1 MSFFFPT
8 VEREK
13 FSERSVKTFEV
24 DPGGS
29 LSVDTTLGSFYVD
42 AGATDSVTVEALLEV
57 EADNFEKAERKFKD
71 LQLNFTQNGNDVEI
85 HSDFRGL
92 KRGLS
97 LEFRISVPRNY
108 NLKLKT
114 GGGNIEVVDVYGN
127 VSAHTSG
134 GSIRIKRVNG
144 PVMVQTAGGSIRVE
158 HVIGQI
164 QAVTKGGN
172 VTARMSD
179 QLSAD
184 CYLSTSGGKVAVEL
198 NQGSGFDVDA
208 KTRAG
213 HVITEFPITM
223 QGKLSGKSCKTSIN
237 GGGPKLVLRSAAGNI
252 HLAAA
257 RPLE

>member
-13 FSERSVKTFEV
+13 FSDRSVKTFEV

-42 AGATDSVTVEALLEV
+42 AGATDTVTVEALLEV

-71 LQLNFTQNGNDVEI
+71 LQLSFTQNGNNVEI

-114 GGGNIEVVDVYGN
+114 GAGNIEVVDVYGN

-144 PVMVQTAGGSIRVE
+144 PVRVQTAGGSIRVE

-198 NQGSGFDVDA
+198 NQGSCFDVDA

>member
-29 LSVDTTLGSFYVD
+29 LSVDTTLGSFHVD
-42 AGATDSVTVEALLEV
+42 AGATDTVTVEAFFQV
-57 EADNFEKAERKFKD
+57 EADSLEKAERKFKD
-71 LQLNFTQNGNDVEI
+71 LQLNFAQNGNDVEI
-85 HSDFRGL
+85 HSDFRGSKNHL
-92 KRGLS
+92 T

-114 GGGNIEVVDVYGN
+114 GAGNIEVVDVYGN
-127 VSAHTSG
+127 VNANTSG
-134 GSIRIKRVNG
+134 GSIRIK
-144 PVMVQTAGGSIRVE
+144 
-158 HVIGQI
+158 HVTGEI

-172 VTARMSD
+172 VSARMSD

-198 NQGSGFDVDA
+198 NQASGFDVDA

>member
-29 LSVDTTLGSFYVD
+29 LSVDTTLGSFHVD
-42 AGATDSVTVEALLEV
+42 AGATDTVTVEALLEV
-57 EADNFEKAERKFKD
+57 EADNLEKAERKFKD
-71 LQLNFTQNGNDVEI
+71 LQLNFTQNGNNVEI

-198 NQGSGFDVDA
+198 NQASGFDVDA

>member
-13 FSERSVKTFEV
+13 FSDRSVKTFEV

-42 AGATDSVTVEALLEV
+42 AGATDTVTVEALLEV

-71 LQLNFTQNGNDVEI
+71 LQLSFTQNGNNVEI

-198 NQGSGFDVDA
+198 NQASGFDVDA

>member
-29 LSVDTTLGSFYVD
+29 LTLDTTLGSFYVD
-42 AGATDSVTVEALLEV
+42 AGATDTVTVEALLEV

-71 LQLNFTQNGNDVEI
+71 LQLSFTQNGNDVEI

-198 NQGSGFDVDA
+198 NQASGFDVDA